1 MTTTPQTHH
10 HRRQLNVAADP
21 DLYAAVAAEARA
33 ESRRPANMALV
44 LIREALAARGVQRTA
59 ERRRRAAR

>member
-1 MTTTPQTHH
+1 MTTTPQTHR
-10 HRRQLNVAADP
+10 RRQINVAADP

-33 ESRRPANMALV
+33 EARRPANMALV

-59 ERRRRAAR
+59 DRRRRASR